1 MAAFPR
7 GGEGEIIYP
16 HQVPNSLGRA
26 SASGMREK
34 LNAALPTRSLLIH
47 VGGALSEG
55 SLMRMLVAS
64 CCLLLPLSSPA
75 DACALADAE
84 SAVQLKRPVTGVL
97 THGFGMRT
105 HPILMV
111 KKMHTGTDW
120 NATPGTP
127 VHASAGGEVAKAGR
141 HGSGL
146 ETAYAHLNRIDVKE
160 GDCVEQGAVIGGV
173 GATGLASTTQLHFE
187 VRRNGRFIDPLVA
200 LGDSAH

>member
-1 MAAFPR
+1 
-7 GGEGEIIYP
+7 
-16 HQVPNSLGRA
+16 
-26 SASGMREK
+26 
-34 LNAALPTRSLLIH
+34 
-47 VGGALSEG
+47 
-55 SLMRMLVAS
+55 MRMLVAS

-105 HPILMV
+105 HPILMI

-120 NATPGTP
+120 SAEPGTP

-141 HGSGL
+141 EGEYGNLVVIRHGSGV
-146 ETAYAHLNRIDVKE
+146 ETAYAHLKRIDVKE

-187 VRRNGRFIDPLVA
+187 VRRNGRLIDPRVA
-200 LGDSAH
+200 LGDDAHSSAAGRSAVIPA